1 MASLRWLKIQTAAKN
16 TGKVL
21 LMPAY
26 ATTAVVGMFV
36 VMGVILW
43 SLNLDVLRFVVF
55 ESGISTYDKFTF
67 FISVYRGIF
76 SAFGNL
82 QALSIIVFS
91 ILFGINLALL
101 CFVLL
106 RQRSRKAL
114 TGSSVA
120 GLGAAILGG
129 GCIACGT
136 SVLTPL
142 LTSLGVLGAT
152 ALTSSLGVILNIV
165 GSILIMWSLYKLG
178 LLVGTILAKQAQ
190 AS

>member
-1 MASLRWLKIQTAAKN
+1 MASLGWLKIQTAAKN
-16 TGKVL
+16 IGKVL

-43 SLNLDVLRFVVF
+43 SLNFDVLRFVLF
-55 ESGISTYDKFTF
+55 ESGISAYDKFTF
-67 FISVYRGIF
+67 FISVYKGIF

-82 QALSIIVFS
+82 QALSIIIFS
-91 ILFGINLALL
+91 VLFGINIAALS
-101 CFVLL
+101 FVLF

-136 SVLTPL
+136 SILTPV

-152 ALTSSLGVILNIV
+152 AFTHSLGIILNVV
-165 GSILIMWSLYKLG
+165 GSVLIIWSLYRLG